1 LEGTQ
6 KATAEAVTKVDEMKK
21 KPDISPEAIS
31 SIEEAEG
38 AIQELREAIRYHNY
52 RYYVLDDPVISDAE
66 YDKLMQG
73 LQALEEK
80 FPELESPDSPTQQ
93 VGGEPQ
99 EELGTVEHPTPMLSL
114 QAVYGEDDVRKFDE
128 TCRRELGQKSI
139 EYVAEPKY
147 DGLAV
152 ELIYEE
158 GRLSVASTRGDG
170 ERGEDVTAN
179 IRTIKEIPLVLLSH
193 EGEPVPSRLVVR
205 GEVYMRKDEF
215 EELNRRYADAGE
227 TQFANPRNAAA
238 GSLRQLDPNVTAQRP
253 LHAFFYEVAQV
264 EGQDLESQWEVLK
277 SLPKWGLKTN
287 LEQSRVCS
295 GIEEALQYHEDM
307 GDVRDD
313 LRYEIDGVVYKVS
326 RLSYHRQL
334 GVRARDPRW
343 ALAYKFEPRRA
354 TTKIKDIQVQV
365 GRTGILTPVAVL
377 EAVHIGG
384 VEVSRASLH
393 NQSEIERKDIRIGD
407 TVLVERAGDVI
418 PQVVKSI
425 KEERDGSERMFHMPE
440 QCPVCGSQVVMS
452 QDRKTARCT
461 NVNCP
466 AQLRER
472 ITHFA
477 SREAMD
483 IEGLGE
489 KVAEQL
495 VATGMVKRLSS
506 LYQLTKEDLLSLER
520 FAEKSAQNLLREIEE
535 SKEQTLP
542 RFVYALGIPQ
552 VGERTARLLARHF
565 ATLEDL
571 MQASEEELQRVEEI
585 GPEMAH
591 SISTFFAED
600 RNREVIQDMR
610 EAGLSL
616 GNPYAEV
623 QEQPLAG
630 LTFVFT
636 GSLERW
642 TRDEVKRLVEQMGG
656 RATSGV
662 SGETDYVVAGPGA
675 GSKSDEAKA
684 RDVPIMSEEEFVEFV
699 EKQRRP
705 K

>member
-1 LEGTQ
+1 
-6 KATAEAVTKVDEMKK
+6 VDEMKEK
-21 KPDISPEAIS
+21 TDISPEAIS
-31 SIEEAEG
+31 SIEEAER
-38 AIQELREAIRYHNY
+38 AIQELRQAIRYHNY

-66 YDKLMQG
+66 YDKLMRE

-80 FPELESPDSPTQQ
+80 FPELQSPDSPTQQ
-93 VGGEPQ
+93 IGGEPR
-99 EELGTVEHPTPMLSL
+99 EELGTVEHTTPMLSL
-114 QAVYGEDDVRKFDE
+114 QAVYDEDDVRKFDE

-147 DGLAV
+147 DGLAI

-179 IRTIKEIPLVLLSH
+179 IKTIKEIPLVLLSQ

-215 EELNRRYADAGE
+215 EDLNKWHADAGE

-238 GSLRQLDPNVTAQRP
+238 SSLRQLDPNVTAKRP

-264 EGQDLESQWEVLK
+264 EGQDLETQWEVLK
-277 SLPKWGLKTN
+277 ALPRWGLKTN
-287 LEQSRVCS
+287 IEQSRVCS
-295 GIEEALQYHEDM
+295 GVEEALQYHEDM
-307 GDVRDD
+307 ADVRDD

-343 ALAYKFEPRRA
+343 ALAYKFEPRRE

-425 KEERDGSERMFHMPE
+425 KEERDGSERMFHMPDR
-440 QCPVCGSQVVMS
+440 CPVCSFRVVMS

-495 VATGMVKRLSS
+495 VATDLVKRLSS
-506 LYQLTKEDLLSLER
+506 LYQLTEEDLLSLER

-542 RFVYALGIPQ
+542 RFIYALSIPQ

-565 ATLEDL
+565 TTLEDL
-571 MQASEEELQRVEEI
+571 MQASEEELQRIEEI
-585 GPEMAH
+585 GPEVAH
-591 SISTFFAED
+591 SISAFFAEN
-600 RNREVIQDMR
+600 RNREVIQEMQ

-616 GNPYAEV
+616 SNPYAEA

-684 RDVPIMSEEEFVEFV
+684 RDVPIMSEEEFVEFI
-699 EKQRRP
+699 EKRRRA